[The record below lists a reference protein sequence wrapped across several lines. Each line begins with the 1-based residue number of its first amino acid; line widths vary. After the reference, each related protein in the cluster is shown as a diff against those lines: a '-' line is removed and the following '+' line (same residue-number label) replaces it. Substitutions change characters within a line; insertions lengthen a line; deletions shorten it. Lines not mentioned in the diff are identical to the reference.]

1 MVMRYQLSQFI
12 PVMLEVKNHIYL
24 EISFEAYLILISRID
39 VIISNMNVIQLWDMY
54 DFDQESSNCGCDPK
68 LPSRAYYAVRDLV
81 FCYKNKI

>member
-39 VIISNMNVIQLWDMY
+39 VIISNMNVIQL
-54 DFDQESSNCGCDPK
+54 
-68 LPSRAYYAVRDLV
+68 
-81 FCYKNKI
+81 